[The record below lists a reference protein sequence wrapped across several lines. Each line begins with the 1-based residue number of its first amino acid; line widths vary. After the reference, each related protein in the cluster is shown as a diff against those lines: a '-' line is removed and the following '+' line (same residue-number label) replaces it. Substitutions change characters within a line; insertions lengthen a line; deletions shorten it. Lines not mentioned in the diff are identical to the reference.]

1 MKAILYTS
9 LSVIAAFIVLSVL
22 PVHGEDEIYDDLVRL
37 HVLANSDSEEDQTLK
52 LQVRDSII
60 AAMADTMNSAHSAE
74 DAAALIDAS
83 LGEIEATARAVV
95 AEAGY
100 SYDVSAVIGKETYP
114 RRQYGE
120 ISLPAGEYTSLRVI
134 IGEGNGHN
142 WWCVLFPPI
151 CTAAAVGDGASG
163 GGASQEDYISAGL
176 TGDQYALIKNDSAP
190 KYKVRFKLLEM
201 LAEAVNRGK

>member
-9 LSVIAAFIVLSVL
+9 LSVIMAFIILSVL
-22 PVHGEDEIYDDLVRL
+22 PVHGEEEIYDDLVRL
-37 HVLANSDSEEDQTLK
+37 HVIANSDSEEDQTLK

-60 AAMADTMNSAHSAE
+60 AAMTDTMNSAHSAE
-74 DAAALIDAS
+74 DAAALINAS
-83 LGEIEATARAVV
+83 LDEIEETARAAV

-134 IGEGNGHN
+134 IGEGEGHN

-151 CTAAAVGDGASG
+151 CTAAAMGDGASE
-163 GGASQEDYISAGL
+163 EDYISAGL

-201 LAEAVNRGK
+201 ISDALDRGKEAAK